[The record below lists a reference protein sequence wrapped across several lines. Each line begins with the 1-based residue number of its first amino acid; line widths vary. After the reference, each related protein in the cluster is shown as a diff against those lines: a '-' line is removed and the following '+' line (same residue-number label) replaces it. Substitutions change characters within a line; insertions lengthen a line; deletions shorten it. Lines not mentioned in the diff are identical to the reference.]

1 MLTKKIQLLSII
13 CCFSFPTRAQLFEVS
28 NAPVFQKA
36 DGSIYSLA
44 LAGGLNQVQ
53 FSNYDFNNDGRQDLF
68 AFDKSGDKVLIFLA
82 EVKGGGQGYRYAPE
96 YEEYFPKGK
105 QFMRLADYDNDG
117 KADLWMYSGT
127 DVHIYKNTS
136 TTELSLTDMGAQV
149 TQDNVSPD
157 AAGNYTTRRF
167 THVFGCQPA
176 IVDLDGD
183 TDLDFITNLNIN
195 GSNLI
200 YIRSN
205 SVETGLHL
213 SDLSFETPDKCFGG
227 IDEKNGDL
235 TINSPCFYYESY
247 KKKHAA
253 SKTLLFFDNDGD
265 GDMDLFY
272 GSSEIE
278 TNPLYFFHNNRVE
291 LNHYKDTFTV
301 MDTNYFSHAIER
313 QIPVAPNM
321 SYVDIN
327 HDGVLDL
334 ILSTN
339 ENDKTSY
346 PIKERDNVLLFI
358 NRGTTDNPDFVFQQ
372 NDFLVGEM
380 LDFGSHTAPT
390 FGDLDGDGDMDL
402 ILATN
407 GDHFTTLDTSDRL
420 IYFENIGSKTNPVF
434 KLIDED
440 YLGLSSLFY
449 RGLRPTLADLNGTN
463 KLDLFLGKKDGT
475 IAHYSNTG
483 TASAP
488 SFTLQTE
495 NFSNIQNSGNAAPCF
510 YDLNK
515 DGKLDLLVGAYKGN
529 IAYYENSG
537 TASVPLFIL
546 KDEDFGDIKVN
557 ELILSGFIKPDGS
570 LGDTLLPAPFGNAAP
585 QIIKWRE
592 NSIGISVGTH
602 EGKVRIFEIAD
613 DLTTTFAEVKDYMQ
627 HEFTSNKYIKDWGQV
642 SIPAAADLDGDGIS
656 DLLIGNSRGGVSYLK
671 GNKKELNSVR
681 KTAVSQKTFVLAPN
695 PAQSSFI
702 IYTNLN
708 KPFEYTVYS
717 VTGKIVAQGAAAS
730 GVSIELNNSLSEG
743 VYIVQ
748 IENGTNFYSPQRMII
763 SK

>member
-1 MLTKKIQLLSII
+1 MLTKKIQLLSIL
-13 CCFSFPTRAQLFEVS
+13 CCFTLLANAQLFELS
-28 NAPVFQKA
+28 GLPTFQKI
-36 DGSIYSLA
+36 DGSVYSLA
-44 LAGGLNQVQ
+44 LAGGLNQAQ

-68 AFDKSGDKVLIFLA
+68 AFDKSGDKVLVFVA
-82 EVKGGGQGYRYAPE
+82 EVKGGGVGYRYAPE

-117 KADLWMYSGT
+117 KADLWMYDGAN
-127 DVHIYKNTS
+127 VYIYKNTS
-136 TTELSLTDMGAQV
+136 STELSFTSMGAQV

-157 AAGNYTTRRF
+157 ATGKYTTRRF

-183 TDLDFITNLNIN
+183 SDLDFITNLNVN
-195 GSNLI
+195 GSNLT

-205 SVETGLHL
+205 SAENGLPL
-213 SDLSFETPDKCFGG
+213 SDLSFETTDKCFGG

-235 TINSPCFYYESY
+235 TINSPCFFYESY

-278 TNPLYFFHNNRVE
+278 TNPIYFFHNNRVE
-291 LNHYKDTFTV
+291 LGHYKDTFTV
-301 MDTNYFSHAIER
+301 MDTNYFTHSIKR

-346 PIKERDNVLLFI
+346 PIRERDNVLLFI
-358 NRGTTDNPDFVFQQ
+358 NQGTTDNPDFDFQQ

-407 GDHFTTLDTSDRL
+407 GDHFATLDTSDRL
-420 IYFENIGSKTNPVF
+420 IYFENIGSKTNPIF

-449 RGLRPTLADLNGTN
+449 SGLRPTLADLNGDN

-475 IAHYSNTG
+475 IAHYANTG
-483 TASAP
+483 TAASP

-495 NFSNIQNSGNAAPCF
+495 NFASIQNTGNAAPCF

-515 DGKLDLLVGAYKGN
+515 NGKLDLLLGAYKGN

-537 TASVPLFIL
+537 TSAALEFTL
-546 KDEDFGDIKVN
+546 KNDDFGDIKVN
-557 ELILSGFIKPDGS
+557 ELILNGHIKPDGS

-585 QIIKWRE
+585 QIIQWTE
-592 NSIGISVGTH
+592 NSIGISVGSH
-602 EGKVRIFEIAD
+602 EGKVRIFEIFG
-613 DLTTTFAEVKDYMQ
+613 DLNSTFDEVTDYMQ
-627 HEFTSNKYIKDWGQV
+627 HELSSNRYTKDWGQGAL
-642 SIPAAADLDGDGIS
+642 PAAADLDGDGIS

-671 GNKKELNSVR
+671 GNKKELNSV
-681 KTAVSQKTFVLAPN
+681 KKPMVMQETFVLAPN
-695 PAQSSFI
+695 PVQSSFI
-702 IYTNLN
+702 IYTKKN
-708 KPFEYTVYS
+708 KSFEYTVYS
-717 VTGKIVAQGAAAS
+717 VAGKIVAQGASSS
-730 GVSIELNNSLSEG
+730 GLGIELNHALSAG

-748 IENGTNFYSPQRMII
+748 IKNDTHLYAPKRMII